1 MTEPR
6 TIDEKGN
13 ATGMGPGEQMH
24 GGVESTAP
32 AMTFGER
39 LVGVDFNPSG
49 DDKVKRLKQLAAEM
63 ANIVYSHDV
72 GPFARSSEDLYLRK
86 TFQDGAIRRILDA
99 QMWSVKHITNKH

>member
-49 DDKVKRLKQLAAEM
+49 DDK